1 MSECP
6 YCINSFEMTE
16 TCHDEFRMWQ
26 GLVGPYYIPTIEDG
40 ILTWTNTGGL
50 PNPNPINIIGAQ
62 GNGLYIGGIAET
74 TGDLPETAENG
85 VTWLV
90 GADEPYEG
98 YVYLNGSWVD
108 IGAVTP
114 GPTGPQGIPGVGV
127 PSGGTTGQVLQK
139 ASNSDYQTEWTD
151 PASGGDPPGTMLPL
165 MDGTAAVGTARS
177 YAREDH
183 VHPQDSEIGELKT
196 SISDVKSNVAFVE
209 DGNTATQAIDKW
221 RYVIWKGNLYI
232 STQPI
237 SIGTT
242 LSNSNLTAVN
252 NGGLNALGAIND
264 ASLVE
269 SSGIITPITPS
280 TGSNYQPYGNSYF
293 YKVGT
298 LVHVHIGL
306 SGITANAN
314 NDIYTLP
321 VGYRPYTQVSVAGNA
336 GTSYTAHCHIAVLET
351 GLIRVSSTDTYAI
364 GDIEFHAFN

>member
-6 YCINSFEMTE
+6 YCTNAFEVND

-40 ILTWTNTGGL
+40 VLTWTNTGGL

-90 GADEPYEG
+90 GSDEPYEG

-114 GPTGPQGIPGVGV
+114 GPTGPQGIPGAGV

-139 ASNSDYQTEWTD
+139 ASNTDYQTEWAD

-183 VHPQDSEIGELKT
+183 VHPQDSEIAELKT
-196 SISDVKSNVAFVE
+196 AILQSSAYAV
-209 DGNTATQAIDKW
+209 TA
-221 RYVIWKGNLYI
+221 N
-232 STQPI
+232 
-237 SIGTT
+237 GTT
-242 LSNSNLTAVN
+242 SHSLTGLTADHVVGN
-252 NGGLNALGAIND
+252 WGMFSDSGLTTPIPENAPTCDI
-264 ASLVE
+264 E
-269 SSGIITPITPS
+269 ITTSSGSWSIAIANFTAS
-280 TGSNYQPYGNSYF
+280 F
-293 YKVGT
+293 Y
-298 LVHVHIGL
+298 
-306 SGITANAN
+306 
-314 NDIYTLP
+314 
-321 VGYRPYTQVSVAGNA
+321 
-336 GTSYTAHCHIAVLET
+336 IAPT
-351 GLIRVSSTDTYAI
+351 FIKD
-364 GDIEFHAFN
+364 

>member
-6 YCINSFEMTE
+6 YCTNAFEVND

-40 ILTWTNTGGL
+40 VLTWTNTGGL

-90 GADEPYEG
+90 GSDEPYEG

-114 GPTGPQGIPGVGV
+114 GPTGPQGIPGAGV

-139 ASNSDYQTEWTD
+139 ASNTDYQTEWAD
-151 PASGGDPPGTMLPL
+151 PESGGDPPGTMLPL

-183 VHPQDSEIGELKT
+183 VHPQDSEIAELKT
-196 SISDVKSNVAFVE
+196 SIIQASGYAVT
-209 DGNTATQAIDKW
+209 GN
-221 RYVIWKGNLYI
+221 
-232 STQPI
+232 
-237 SIGTT
+237 GTSGQ
-242 LSNSNLTAVN
+242 LSLTGLTADHVVGN
-252 NGGLNALGAIND
+252 WGMFSDSAYT
-264 ASLVE
+264 
-269 SSGIITPITPS
+269 TPIPENAPTCDLTITTYSGYWTYTVENFTS
-280 TGSNYQPYGNSYF
+280 TF
-293 YKVGT
+293 YLKPT
-298 LVHVHIGL
+298 FIK
-306 SGITANAN
+306 
-314 NDIYTLP
+314 D
-321 VGYRPYTQVSVAGNA
+321 
-336 GTSYTAHCHIAVLET
+336 
-351 GLIRVSSTDTYAI
+351 
-364 GDIEFHAFN
+364 

>member
-6 YCINSFEMTE
+6 YCTNAFEVND

-40 ILTWTNTGGL
+40 VMTWTNTGGL

-90 GADEPYEG
+90 GSDEPYEG

-114 GPTGPQGIPGVGV
+114 GPTGPQGIPGAGV

-139 ASNSDYQTEWTD
+139 ASNTDYQTEWAD

-183 VHPQDSEIGELKT
+183 VHPQDSEIAELKT
-196 SISDVKSNVAFVE
+196 SLN
-209 DGNTATQAIDKW
+209 
-221 RYVIWKGNLYI
+221 NLCLQ
-232 STQPI
+232 SAVVTV
-237 SIGTT
+237 SANGTT
-242 LSNSNLTAVN
+242 SHTLTGLTADHVIDN
-252 NGGLNALGAIND
+252 WGMFTDSACTTPIPENAPTADIT
-264 ASLVE
+264 
-269 SSGIITPITPS
+269 ITP
-280 TGSNYQPYGNSYF
+280 GENSW
-293 YKVGT
+293 T
-298 LVHVHIGL
+298 L
-306 SGITANAN
+306 
-314 NDIYTLP
+314 
-321 VGYRPYTQVSVAGNA
+321 
-336 GTSYTAHCHIAVLET
+336 
-351 GLIRVSSTDTYAI
+351 LIENFSSTFYMMPTFI
-364 GDIEFHAFN
+364 LPQN

>member
-6 YCINSFEMTE
+6 YCTNAFEVND

-40 ILTWTNTGGL
+40 VLTWTNTGGL

-114 GPTGPQGIPGVGV
+114 GPTGPQGIPGAGV

-139 ASNSDYQTEWTD
+139 ASNTDYQTEWAD
-151 PASGGDPPGTMLPL
+151 PESGGDPPGTMLPL

-183 VHPQDSEIGELKT
+183 VHPQDSEIAELKT
-196 SISDVKSNVAFVE
+196 SIIQSDVK
-209 DGNTATQAIDKW
+209 TI
-221 RYVIWKGNLYI
+221 
-232 STQPI
+232 
-237 SIGTT
+237 
-242 LSNSNLTAVN
+242 
-252 NGGLNALGAIND
+252 
-264 ASLVE
+264 
-269 SSGIITPITPS
+269 SSGGTKNYTLTGITTDHVVGNWGMFTDSACTTPIPENAPTCDI
-280 TGSNYQPYGNSYF
+280 T
-293 YKVGT
+293 VT
-298 LVHVHIGL
+298 
-306 SGITANAN
+306 TAN
-314 NDIYTLP
+314 
-321 VGYRPYTQVSVAGNA
+321 
-336 GTSYTAHCHIAVLET
+336 GTWTA
-351 GLIRVSSTDTYAI
+351 LIENFTSTFYWKPTFIKD
-364 GDIEFHAFN
+364 

>member
-196 SISDVKSNVAFVE
+196 AIIQASGYAVTGNGTSGQLSLTGLTADHVVGNWGMFSDSAY
-209 DGNTATQAIDKW
+209 TT
-221 RYVIWKGNLYI
+221 
-232 STQPI
+232 PI
-237 SIGTT
+237 PENAPTC
-242 LSNSNLTAVN
+242 NLTITTYS
-252 NGGLNALGAIND
+252 GYWTYT
-264 ASLVE
+264 VE
-269 SSGIITPITPS
+269 NFTS
-280 TGSNYQPYGNSYF
+280 TF
-293 YKVGT
+293 YLKPT
-298 LVHVHIGL
+298 FIK
-306 SGITANAN
+306 
-314 NDIYTLP
+314 D
-321 VGYRPYTQVSVAGNA
+321 
-336 GTSYTAHCHIAVLET
+336 
-351 GLIRVSSTDTYAI
+351 
-364 GDIEFHAFN
+364 

>member
-139 ASNSDYQTEWTD
+139 ASNSDYQTEWAD

-183 VHPQDSEIGELKT
+183 VHPTDTSRGSASDVDALKT
-196 SISDVKSNVAFVE
+196 SLNDVETKIGKILPVITGATNNSGYTIASGDYFEANGSLYKATASIPVGSAWSTSATAQTGTAINTVNNSVV
-209 DGNTATQAIDKW
+209 DQTPGNTVRIGCAFLPG
-221 RYVIWKGNLYI
+221 VGLYDQVRFFVPFPFLAKNTNYSI
-232 STQPI
+232 SNTSLEITNVGVLPLNVYFK
-237 SIGTT
+237 TE
-242 LSNSNLTAVN
+242 
-252 NGGLNALGAIND
+252 NGFGAYGSVQGAGGPFCVGSVYAD
-264 ASLVE
+264 
-269 SSGIITPITPS
+269 IT
-280 TGSNYQPYGNSYF
+280 F
-293 YKVGT
+293 
-298 LVHVHIGL
+298 
-306 SGITANAN
+306 A
-314 NDIYTLP
+314 
-321 VGYRPYTQVSVAGNA
+321 
-336 GTSYTAHCHIAVLET
+336 
-351 GLIRVSSTDTYAI
+351 
-364 GDIEFHAFN
+364 

>member
-90 GADEPYEG
+90 GADEPYNG

-139 ASNSDYQTEWTD
+139 ASNSDYQTEWAD

-165 MDGTAAVGTARS
+165 MDGVAAVGTARS

-183 VHPQDSEIGELKT
+183 VHPQDSEIAELKT
-196 SISDVKSNVAFVE
+196 NIIQSSAYAV
-209 DGNTATQAIDKW
+209 TA
-221 RYVIWKGNLYI
+221 N
-232 STQPI
+232 
-237 SIGTT
+237 GTT
-242 LSNSNLTAVN
+242 SHSLT
-252 NGGLNALGAIND
+252 GLTSDHVVGNWGMYSDSGLTTPIPENAPTCDIQITT
-264 ASLVE
+264 
-269 SSGIITPITPS
+269 SSGSWSITVTNFTAS
-280 TGSNYQPYGNSYF
+280 F
-293 YKVGT
+293 Y
-298 LVHVHIGL
+298 
-306 SGITANAN
+306 
-314 NDIYTLP
+314 
-321 VGYRPYTQVSVAGNA
+321 
-336 GTSYTAHCHIAVLET
+336 IAPT
-351 GLIRVSSTDTYAI
+351 FIKD
-364 GDIEFHAFN
+364 

>member
-6 YCINSFEMTE
+6 YCTNAFEVND

-40 ILTWTNTGGL
+40 VLTWTNTGGL

-114 GPTGPQGIPGVGV
+114 GPTGPQGIPGAGV

-139 ASNSDYQTEWTD
+139 ASNTDYQTEWAD

-183 VHPQDSEIGELKT
+183 VHPQDSEIAELKT
-196 SISDVKSNVAFVE
+196 SLNNAILQPSSAF
-209 DGNTATQAIDKW
+209 
-221 RYVIWKGNLYI
+221 
-232 STQPI
+232 PI
-237 SIGTT
+237 
-242 LSNSNLTAVN
+242 
-252 NGGLNALGAIND
+252 
-264 ASLVE
+264 
-269 SSGIITPITPS
+269 PS
-280 TGSNYQPYGNSYF
+280 TSVT
-293 YKVGT
+293 KT
-298 LVHVHIGL
+298 M
-306 SGITANAN
+306 SGITASHVLVAWNFSSSAEN
-314 NDIYTLP
+314 SPPCDLTWSTASGSFTITKTSGTTSESIQPVFALP
-321 VGYRPYTQVSVAGNA
+321 TAVAVS
-336 GTSYTAHCHIAVLET
+336 
-351 GLIRVSSTDTYAI
+351 
-364 GDIEFHAFN
+364 

>member
-6 YCINSFEMTE
+6 YCTNAFEVND

-40 ILTWTNTGGL
+40 VLTWTNTGGL

-90 GADEPYEG
+90 GEDEPYEG

-114 GPTGPQGIPGVGV
+114 GPTGPQGIPGAGV

-139 ASNSDYQTEWTD
+139 ASNTDYQTEWAD

-183 VHPQDSEIGELKT
+183 VHPQDSEIAELQT
-196 SISDVKSNVAFVE
+196 AITNAILQPSSAF
-209 DGNTATQAIDKW
+209 
-221 RYVIWKGNLYI
+221 
-232 STQPI
+232 PI
-237 SIGTT
+237 
-242 LSNSNLTAVN
+242 
-252 NGGLNALGAIND
+252 
-264 ASLVE
+264 
-269 SSGIITPITPS
+269 PS
-280 TGSNYQPYGNSYF
+280 TSVT
-293 YKVGT
+293 KT
-298 LVHVHIGL
+298 MT
-306 SGITANAN
+306 GITASHVLVAWNFSSSAENSPPCDLTWSTAN
-314 NDIYTLP
+314 GSFTITKTGGTTSESIQPVFALP
-321 VGYRPYTQVSVAGNA
+321 TAVAA
-336 GTSYTAHCHIAVLET
+336 S
-351 GLIRVSSTDTYAI
+351 
-364 GDIEFHAFN
+364 

>member
-90 GADEPYEG
+90 GADEPYNG

-139 ASNSDYQTEWTD
+139 ASNSDYQTEWAD

-196 SISDVKSNVAFVE
+196 SIIQAAEQTITSSTTGTSNWITLTGLTTDHVV
-209 DGNTATQAIDKW
+209 GNWGLRDSNGAIPENAPPCDIEIETDTNRW
-221 RYVIWKGNLYI
+221 RY
-232 STQPI
+232 
-237 SIGTT
+237 T
-242 LSNSNLTAVN
+242 LTSNSTA
-252 NGGLNALGAIND
+252 
-264 ASLVE
+264 
-269 SSGIITPITPS
+269 
-280 TGSNYQPYGNSYF
+280 F
-293 YKVGT
+293 YLKPT
-298 LVHVHIGL
+298 FIK
-306 SGITANAN
+306 
-314 NDIYTLP
+314 D
-321 VGYRPYTQVSVAGNA
+321 
-336 GTSYTAHCHIAVLET
+336 
-351 GLIRVSSTDTYAI
+351 
-364 GDIEFHAFN
+364 

>member
-90 GADEPYEG
+90 GADEPYNG

-127 PSGGTTGQVLQK
+127 PSGGATGQVLQK
-139 ASNSDYQTEWTD
+139 ASNSDYQTEWAD
-151 PASGGDPPGTMLPL
+151 PESGGDPPGTMLPL

-196 SISDVKSNVAFVE
+196 SLNNLCLQAAVVTVS
-209 DGNTATQAIDKW
+209 GN
-221 RYVIWKGNLYI
+221 
-232 STQPI
+232 
-237 SIGTT
+237 GTT
-242 LSNSNLTAVN
+242 SHTLTGLTAAHVIDN
-252 NGGLNALGAIND
+252 WGMFSDAQCTTPIPENAPTAD
-264 ASLVE
+264 
-269 SSGIITPITPS
+269 ITITPS
-280 TGSNYQPYGNSYF
+280 ANSW
-293 YKVGT
+293 T
-298 LVHVHIGL
+298 L
-306 SGITANAN
+306 
-314 NDIYTLP
+314 
-321 VGYRPYTQVSVAGNA
+321 
-336 GTSYTAHCHIAVLET
+336 
-351 GLIRVSSTDTYAI
+351 LIENFSSTFYMKPTFI
-364 GDIEFHAFN
+364 LPQN

>member
-6 YCINSFEMTE
+6 YCTNAFEVND

-40 ILTWTNTGGL
+40 VLTWTNTGGL

-90 GADEPYEG
+90 GEDEPYEG

-114 GPTGPQGIPGVGV
+114 GPTGPQGIPGAGV

-139 ASNSDYQTEWTD
+139 ASNTDYQTEWAD

-183 VHPQDSEIGELKT
+183 VHPQDSEIAELKT
-196 SISDVKSNVAFVE
+196 SIIQSAAYAV
-209 DGNTATQAIDKW
+209 TA
-221 RYVIWKGNLYI
+221 N
-232 STQPI
+232 
-237 SIGTT
+237 GTT
-242 LSNSNLTAVN
+242 SHSLTGLTADHVVGN
-252 NGGLNALGAIND
+252 WGLYSDSGLTTPIPENAPTCDI
-264 ASLVE
+264 E
-269 SSGIITPITPS
+269 ITTSSGSWSITVANFTS
-280 TGSNYQPYGNSYF
+280 TF
-293 YKVGT
+293 Y
-298 LVHVHIGL
+298 
-306 SGITANAN
+306 
-314 NDIYTLP
+314 
-321 VGYRPYTQVSVAGNA
+321 
-336 GTSYTAHCHIAVLET
+336 IAPT
-351 GLIRVSSTDTYAI
+351 FIKD
-364 GDIEFHAFN
+364 

>member
-6 YCINSFEMTE
+6 YCTNAFEVND

-40 ILTWTNTGGL
+40 VLTWTNTGGL

-90 GADEPYEG
+90 GEDEPYEG

-114 GPTGPQGIPGVGV
+114 GPTGPQGIPGAGV

-139 ASNSDYQTEWTD
+139 ASNTDYQTEWAD

-183 VHPQDSEIGELKT
+183 VHPQDSEIAELKT
-196 SISDVKSNVAFVE
+196 SLNNAVLQPSSAF
-209 DGNTATQAIDKW
+209 
-221 RYVIWKGNLYI
+221 
-232 STQPI
+232 PI
-237 SIGTT
+237 
-242 LSNSNLTAVN
+242 
-252 NGGLNALGAIND
+252 
-264 ASLVE
+264 
-269 SSGIITPITPS
+269 PS
-280 TGSNYQPYGNSYF
+280 TSVT
-293 YKVGT
+293 KT
-298 LVHVHIGL
+298 MT
-306 SGITANAN
+306 GITANHVLVAWNFSSSAENSPPCDLTWSTAN
-314 NDIYTLP
+314 GSFTITKTSGTTSESIQPVFALP
-321 VGYRPYTQVSVAGNA
+321 TAVAVS
-336 GTSYTAHCHIAVLET
+336 
-351 GLIRVSSTDTYAI
+351 
-364 GDIEFHAFN
+364 

>member
-196 SISDVKSNVAFVE
+196 SIIQSDVK
-209 DGNTATQAIDKW
+209 TI
-221 RYVIWKGNLYI
+221 
-232 STQPI
+232 
-237 SIGTT
+237 
-242 LSNSNLTAVN
+242 
-252 NGGLNALGAIND
+252 
-264 ASLVE
+264 
-269 SSGIITPITPS
+269 SSGGTY
-280 TGSNYQPYGNSYF
+280 NY
-293 YKVGT
+293 T
-298 LVHVHIGL
+298 LT
-306 SGITANAN
+306 GITADHVVGNWGMFTDSACTDPIPENAPN
-314 NDIYTLP
+314 CDIEVT
-321 VGYRPYTQVSVAGNA
+321 TAN
-336 GTSYTAHCHIAVLET
+336 GTWTAVISNF
-351 GLIRVSSTDTYAI
+351 SSTFYWKPTFIKD
-364 GDIEFHAFN
+364 

>member
-6 YCINSFEMTE
+6 YCTNAFEVND

-40 ILTWTNTGGL
+40 VLTWTNTGGL

-90 GADEPYEG
+90 GVDEPYEG

-114 GPTGPQGIPGVGV
+114 GPTGPQGIPGAGV

-139 ASNSDYQTEWTD
+139 ASNTDYQTEWAD

-183 VHPQDSEIGELKT
+183 VHPQDSEIAELKT
-196 SISDVKSNVAFVE
+196 SMTNAQGDITDLQNDIADLSALLWQNASPRSGFAEQTISLNLSGYDFVRI
-209 DGNTATQAIDKW
+209 GYLWTAANNEQAIIVVDSKVGNSGKCW
-221 RYVIWKGNLYI
+221 RADMTSNGSSSILWYAVRNLDVSTSGVKFYDAKQI
-232 STQPI
+232 STNSPTY
-237 SIGTT
+237 TT
-242 LSNSNLTAVN
+242 TNDSNIPQFIY
-252 NGGLNALGAIND
+252 GYK
-264 ASLVE
+264 AS
-269 SSGIITPITPS
+269 
-280 TGSNYQPYGNSYF
+280 
-293 YKVGT
+293 
-298 LVHVHIGL
+298 
-306 SGITANAN
+306 
-314 NDIYTLP
+314 
-321 VGYRPYTQVSVAGNA
+321 
-336 GTSYTAHCHIAVLET
+336 
-351 GLIRVSSTDTYAI
+351 
-364 GDIEFHAFN
+364 